1 MNAKDVK
8 SGGVRPLVD
17 WRRAFF
23 DTSNLVL
30 AIIMVV
36 TGAAVYFWLGSD
48 AFLEAIGAEAVLLVT
63 FTPKMFLAFIVA
75 ALVTALV
82 SREVIARWLGDQAG
96 MKGVTLATGIGA
108 VTPGGPMISFPLVNA
123 LSRAGS
129 SRPSMIAYLTSWEVL
144 GFQRIMIWE
153 LPLLGVEYAA
163 LRIFSSIPLPF
174 IAAFLSMYMPTDKR
188 DAEGDAAAVAEA
200 PAEKSDK
207 PGRTK

>member
-1 MNAKDVK
+1 MNARDVK
-8 SGGVRPLVD
+8 SGGVRPLID

-30 AIIMVV
+30 AIIMLVA
-36 TGAAVYFWLGSD
+36 GAAVYFWRGSE
-48 AFLEAIGAEAVLLVT
+48 AFFEALGAESLLLVT

-82 SREVIARWLGDQAG
+82 SREVIARWLGDQSG
-96 MKGVTLATGIGA
+96 MKGATLATGIGA
-108 VTPGGPMISFPLVNA
+108 VTPGGPMISFPLVSA

-129 SRPSMIAYLTSWEVL
+129 SRSSMIAYLTSWEVL

-163 LRIFSSIPLPF
+163 LRILSSIPLPF
-174 IAAFLSMYMPTDKR
+174 IAAFVSMYLPPEKRNGDR
-188 DAEGDAAAVAEA
+188 DAAPKPPPHTSKKPETAA
-200 PAEKSDK
+200 
-207 PGRTK
+207 